1 VVTAAYVLAG
11 VLMAVGVVG
20 SIVPFVPG
28 TPLILAGAFVYAA
41 VTDFEVLGLGRL
53 VMLAVIAALAWTLEH
68 VTGAVGARRAGGS
81 RYAVIGALAGVA
93 IGLFF
98 PPVGLLVGPLAGA
111 IGGELLRTGNLQHSV
126 RSGLGAFIGTL
137 GGAVAHFALA
147 LVMVALFLYWIW
159 RG

>member
-1 VVTAAYVLAG
+1 MVTAAHVLVG
-11 VLMAVGVVG
+11 VLMIVGLIG

-28 TPLILAGAFVYAA
+28 TPLILAGALIYAF
-41 VTDFEVLGLGRL
+41 VTDFDVLGLWRL
-53 VMLAVIAALAWTLEH
+53 VILAVIAALAWTLQH
-68 VTGAVGARRAGGS
+68 VAGAVGARRAGGS
-81 RYAVIGALAGVA
+81 RHAVIGALAGVA

-98 PPVGLLVGPLAGA
+98 PPIGLLVGPLVGA
-111 IGGELLRTGNLQHSV
+111 VGGELLRTGNLEHSV

-147 LVMVALFLYWIW
+147 LVMVALFLWWVW